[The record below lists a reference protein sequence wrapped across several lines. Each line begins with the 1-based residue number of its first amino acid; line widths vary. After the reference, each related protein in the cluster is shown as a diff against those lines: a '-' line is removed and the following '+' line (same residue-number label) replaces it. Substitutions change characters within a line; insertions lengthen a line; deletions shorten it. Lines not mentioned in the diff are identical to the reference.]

1 MGEKDPLYGIGDPLA
16 FSSDLFLDNGKNKNK
31 KKDPFGDL
39 LFADPMS
46 TALKKENKTD
56 SDEFEKTGTEEGGSD
71 DEEDWM
77 SSAPPLDYLERVKVG
92 YNSYF
97 DKTAKCTLVCHGKDS
112 LFFFTFNACRNER
125 GKSLTLSAY
134 FKVEF
139 GYTQPL
145 S

>member
-1 MGEKDPLYGIGDPLA
+1 MGEKDPLYGLGDPLA

-31 KKDPFGDL
+31 KKDPFADL

-92 YNSYF
+92 YTLYVY
-97 DKTAKCTLVCHGKDS
+97 KTTKCTHVCYGKNS
-112 LFFFTFNACRNER
+112 LSPICLPSMIEKER
-125 GKSLTLSAY
+125 ANYLT
-134 FKVEF
+134 
-139 GYTQPL
+139 
-145 S
+145 